1 MRWGRDVDAW
11 AGVQERIVIIII
23 LVIVIIKF
31 AEVSFACLDREL
43 SRDLSECE
51 AII

>member
-11 AGVQERIVIIII
+11 AGVQERIVIII

-43 SRDLSECE
+43 SRDLSKCE
-51 AII
+51 AIV